1 MCGDALFPAVHFI
14 NRFKIVTIFQVK
26 MLEIEKILSLPL
38 EQKIGQLFFIG
49 LAGAEVDNVA
59 RELLEEISPAGVC
72 LFARNIR
79 EAAQTHQMLDD
90 VRELLPIAPFLS
102 LDQEG
107 GLVDRLRRV
116 VEPMPSANL
125 LKTAEQVETLAR
137 ITAETLRI
145 LGFNMNF
152 APVVDVVTE
161 ERRKFSNG
169 GLFSR
174 AFGSSKEEVFE
185 FSQKY
190 LETLQLNGIF
200 GSIKH
205 FPGLGSSEVDSHEEL
220 PCVNLKSEEFNA
232 IDLYP
237 YKEFFKADEVHA
249 VMIAHTAFPNL
260 DLQERDQS
268 GKLLP
273 SSLSFN
279 FTTKLLREH
288 LGFDGLALTDDLE
301 MGAILKNYGIGEA
314 CKMAIKAGQDQLLIC
329 NDANAIREGFA
340 AVLNAVKSGEIEES
354 RVNNSLQ
361 RIAALKNLIQ
371 PPLDF
376 DKNRLSELSNEI
388 SDLKALLK

>member
-1 MCGDALFPAVHFI
+1 
-14 NRFKIVTIFQVK
+14 
-26 MLEIEKILSLPL
+26 MLEKILSLPL

-49 LAGAEVDNVA
+49 LAGTQIDDSA
-59 RELLEEISPAGVC
+59 RELLEEVSPAGVC

-79 EAAQTHQMLDD
+79 EAAQTRKLLDD
-90 VRELLPIAPFLS
+90 VRDQLPVTPFLS

-125 LKTAEQVETLAR
+125 LKTSEQVEILAR
-137 ITAETLRI
+137 ITAEIVRI

-152 APVVDVVTE
+152 APVVDVMDE
-161 ERRKFSNG
+161 DRAKFVN

-174 AFGSSKEEVFE
+174 TFGTTKEEVFE
-185 FSQKY
+185 FSRKY
-190 LETLQLNGIF
+190 LETLQANGVL

-205 FPGLGSSEVDSHEEL
+205 FPGLGATEVDSHEEL
-220 PCVNLKSEEFNA
+220 PCVNLKNEEFDSL
-232 IDLYP
+232 DLYP
-237 YKEFFKADEVHA
+237 YKEFFKTGEAHA
-249 VMIAHTAFPNL
+249 VMIAHAAFPNL
-260 DLQERDQS
+260 DLQERDQN

-314 CKMAIKAGQDQLLIC
+314 CKMAVKAGQDLLLIC
-329 NDANAIREGFA
+329 NDANAIREGFS
-340 AVLNAVKSGEIEES
+340 AVLGAVKSGEIEET

-361 RIAALKNLIQ
+361 RIAAVKNLMQ
-371 PPLDF
+371 SPLDF
-376 DKNRLSELSNEI
+376 DKDRLGELSNEI
-388 SDLKALLK
+388 SDLKARLK

>member
-1 MCGDALFPAVHFI
+1 
-14 NRFKIVTIFQVK
+14 
-26 MLEIEKILSLPL
+26 MLEQILSLPL

-49 LAGAEVDNVA
+49 LAGTEVNDTA
-59 RELLEEISPAGVC
+59 RELLEEIAPAGVC

-79 EAAQTHQMLDD
+79 ETSQTRKLLDD
-90 VRELLPIAPFLS
+90 VRAHLPVAPFLS

-116 VEPMPSANL
+116 VEPMPQANL
-125 LKTAEQVETLAR
+125 LRTSEQCETLAR
-137 ITAETLRI
+137 ITAEILRI

-152 APVVDVVTE
+152 APVVDIVTQ
-161 ERRKFSNG
+161 ERGKFSNG

-174 AFGSSKEEVFE
+174 AFGKSKEEVFE
-185 FSQKY
+185 FSEKY
-190 LETLQLNGIF
+190 LGTLQANGVL

-205 FPGLGSSEVDSHEEL
+205 FPGLGASEVDSHEEL
-220 PCVNLKSEEFNA
+220 PRVNLKTEEFNS

-237 YKEFFKADEVHA
+237 YKEFFKAKEVHA
-249 VMIAHTAFPNL
+249 VMCAHAAFPNL

-314 CKMAIKAGQDQLLIC
+314 CKMAIKAGHDQLLIC
-329 NDANAIREGFA
+329 NDANAIREGYA
-340 AVLNAVKSGEIEES
+340 AVLKAVKSGEIEEI

-361 RIAALKNLIQ
+361 RIAAVKNLIQ
-371 PPLDF
+371 PPFDF